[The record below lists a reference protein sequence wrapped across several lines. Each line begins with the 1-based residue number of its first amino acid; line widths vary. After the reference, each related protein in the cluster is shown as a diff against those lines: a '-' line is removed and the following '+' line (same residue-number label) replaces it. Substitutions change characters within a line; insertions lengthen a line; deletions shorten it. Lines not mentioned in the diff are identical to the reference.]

1 MSKRILFFTGGSYV
15 AGAEIITL
23 LLLKG
28 LKDKG
33 HDVRCVING
42 WNDGDFK
49 KRLSEIDI
57 PYYEVKLGWLYL
69 KKPAWTLDT
78 LVNYPKAYITC
89 RKVIKDFKPDV
100 MNFTSYAIPVMLYPL
115 INTKAFFTL
124 HDTQLPNLKH
134 RLIYKLLNKKI
145 DTFIAVSNHIADN
158 LKNVGIPQNK
168 IRVIH
173 NGVLKPGLSKNK
185 IVKPDSPLYF
195 SIIGQVAEWKGH
207 EILISAVELLIKKGI
222 KNFKIV
228 ITGNNKNEYSNWLLE
243 KIEEKKIASF
253 FIWKGFIKN
262 TEDIFK
268 DIDVVLIPSM
278 STKSKYFVEAF
289 SLSTAEAM
297 IRGLGAVASDR
308 GGVRELIDQGETGL
322 LFKEGNAFELSEC
335 MYMLIKDR
343 CYLEFLGTNAKKKAM
358 LNFTDQVMI
367 QKYIDTYNK

>member
-1 MSKRILFFTGGSYV
+1 MSKKILFFAGGSYV

-69 KKPAWTLDT
+69 KKPAWTLGT
-78 LVNYPKAYITC
+78 LVNYPKAYIIC
-89 RKVIKDFKPDV
+89 KKVIKNFKPDI
-100 MNFTSYAIPVMLYPL
+100 MNFTSYAIPIMLYPL
-115 INTKAFFTL
+115 INTKAFYTL

-145 DTFIAVSNHIADN
+145 DTFIAVSNHIADTLKN
-158 LKNVGIPQNK
+158 LKISQKK

-173 NGVLKPGLSKNK
+173 NGVLDPGLSQIKV
-185 IVKPDSPLYF
+185 VKPDSPLYF

-207 EILISAVELLIKKGI
+207 EILINAVELLVKK
-222 KNFKIV
+222 NVTNLKIV
-228 ITGNNKNEYSNWLLE
+228 ITGNNKNEFSNWLVE
-243 KIEEKKIASF
+243 KIEEKKITSF
-253 FIWKGFIKN
+253 FIWKGFVKN

-278 STKSKYFVEAF
+278 STKKKFFVEAF

-297 IRGLGAVASDR
+297 IRGLGTVASDR
-308 GGVRELIDQGETGL
+308 GGVKELIDRGETGL
-322 LFKEGNAFELSEC
+322 LFKEGNALELSEC
-335 MYMLIKDR
+335 MNILIADR
-343 CYLEFLGTNAKKKAM
+343 RYLEFLGRNAQKKAIM
-358 LNFTDQVMI
+358 NFTDQVMV
-367 QKYIDTYNK
+367 QKYIETYSR